1 MNTRPQA
8 WLDQARNDLELAV
21 LADTRDF
28 HAQACFFAS
37 QAAEKALKGAILELG
52 AEPAHTHQLTE
63 LVMCLTSLGVPTEPL
78 LQLRLK
84 PLSRMATSTRYPD
97 DDTPPLERFDR
108 QDAEE
113 SIRCAQEVM
122 RIVEQWDSPQST

>member
-37 QAAEKALKGAILELG
+37 QAEKALKGAILELG

-84 PLSRMATSTRYPD
+84 PLSRMATSTHYPD
-97 DDTPPLERFDR
+97 DDTPPLERFDH

-122 RIVEQWDSPQST
+122 RIVEQWDSPLST

>member
-21 LADTRDF
+21 LADTSGF

-37 QAAEKALKGAILELG
+37 QAAEKTLKGAILELG

-63 LVMCLTSLGVPTEPL
+63 LVMCLTSLGVPTEHL
-78 LQLRLK
+78 LQLRLT

-97 DDTPPLERFDR
+97 DDTPPLERFDH

-122 RIVEQWDSPQST
+122 RIVEQWDSP

>member
-37 QAAEKALKGAILELG
+37 QAEEKALKGAILELG
-52 AEPAHTHQLTE
+52 AEPAHTHQLTA

-97 DDTPPLERFDR
+97 DDTPPLERFDH

>member
-37 QAAEKALKGAILELG
+37 QAAEKALKGAILDLG

-97 DDTPPLERFDR
+97 DDTPPLERFDH

-113 SIRCAQEVM
+113 SIR
-122 RIVEQWDSPQST
+122 

>member
-21 LADTRDF
+21 LADTSGF
-28 HAQACFFAS
+28 HAQACFCAS
-37 QAAEKALKGAILELG
+37 QAAEKTLKGAILELG

-63 LVMCLTSLGVPTEPL
+63 LVMCLTSLGVPTEHL

-97 DDTPPLERFDR
+97 DDTPPLERFDH

-122 RIVEQWDSPQST
+122 RIVEQWDSP